1 MCGAK
6 RFILCD
12 SNTFYTNFSEGKEG
26 KVYIGL
32 VYIGLAF
39 SFYDDIGFV
48 SVGKRETVHIID
60 NSIFSLTFH
69 NFLKRDREKFFFL
82 KISKLSINFLQI
94 VERKMVY
101 ILERQNFSLKLHALC
116 LAS

>member
-1 MCGAK
+1 MIPTLFIQTFQKGRRK
-6 RFILCD
+6 RFIL
-12 SNTFYTNFSEGKEG
+12 
-26 KVYIGL
+26 VWPYIGL

-39 SFYDDIGFV
+39 SLYDDIAFV